1 MSLML
6 AAVLVC
12 NLNALNHTER
22 AQLNTYLDQLST
34 SAANRQELSNGYS
47 WTIDQKK
54 MSIAEVGEWIAL
66 ESRCCPFLSFTVEL
80 PASGSMKLTLTGGAD
95 VKEFILAEMHKLPKG

>member
-34 SAANRQELSNGYS
+34 SAANRQELSNGS
-47 WTIDQKK
+47 HLVVSRET
-54 MSIAEVGEWIAL
+54 AL
-66 ESRCCPFLSFTVEL
+66 EPLEGALRAAAAGITVLALGLLAARLS
-80 PASGSMKLTLTGGAD
+80 
-95 VKEFILAEMHKLPKG
+95 